1 MQTRIEKWKLYRQE
15 ILNDGL
21 MLDKL
26 ANESSVIQDYKLKI
40 DELNPK
46 ILYDI
51 STNSALSNLI
61 SIDLK
66 KYSEIE
72 NLKEFSSLIDDQKLN
87 TSSKEIE
94 EYLSKSDFV
103 SILDE
108 KGKISN
114 KWLSEDK
121 NFLKIIDYEKKLKNL
136 SNTWSTFQIVSKD
149 QIDKLDDLIKSKKI
163 YEEFQNYKIEE
174 LDESQILSRPFKTVY
189 LISMIISLVMLVVLV
204 IFLVFQIIYYA

>member
-61 SIDLK
+61 SID
-66 KYSEIE
+66 
-72 NLKEFSSLIDDQKLN
+72 F
-87 TSSKEIE
+87 
-94 EYLSKSDFV
+94 
-103 SILDE
+103 
-108 KGKISN
+108 
-114 KWLSEDK
+114 
-121 NFLKIIDYEKKLKNL
+121 
-136 SNTWSTFQIVSKD
+136 
-149 QIDKLDDLIKSKKI
+149 
-163 YEEFQNYKIEE
+163 
-174 LDESQILSRPFKTVY
+174 
-189 LISMIISLVMLVVLV
+189 
-204 IFLVFQIIYYA
+204 

>member
-1 MQTRIEKWKLYRQE
+1 MQTRIEKWKIYRQE

-26 ANESSVIQDYKLKI
+26 ANESSVIKDYKLKI

-46 ILYDI
+46 ILNDI

-72 NLKEFSSLIDDQKLN
+72 NLKEFSYLIDDQKLN
-87 TSSKEIE
+87 ISQKEIE
-94 EYLSKSDFV
+94 EYLANSDFV

-121 NFLKIIDYEKKLKNL
+121 NFLQIIDYEKKLKNL
-136 SNTWSTFQIVSKD
+136 SNTWTTFQIVSKD

-163 YEEFQNYKIEE
+163 YEEFQNYRIEE
-174 LDESQILSRPFKTVY
+174 LDESQIVSKPFKTIY
-189 LISMIISLVMLVVLV
+189 LISMITSLVMLVVLI
-204 IFLVFQIIYYA
+204 IFLILQIVYYA

>member
-1 MQTRIEKWKLYRQE
+1 
-15 ILNDGL
+15 

-26 ANESSVIQDYKLKI
+26 ANESSVIKDYKLKI

-46 ILYDI
+46 ILNDI

-72 NLKEFSSLIDDQKLN
+72 NLKEFSYLIDDQKLN
-87 TSSKEIE
+87 ISQKEIE
-94 EYLSKSDFV
+94 EYLANSDFV

-114 KWLSEDK
+114 K
-121 NFLKIIDYEKKLKNL
+121 
-136 SNTWSTFQIVSKD
+136 
-149 QIDKLDDLIKSKKI
+149 
-163 YEEFQNYKIEE
+163 
-174 LDESQILSRPFKTVY
+174 
-189 LISMIISLVMLVVLV
+189 
-204 IFLVFQIIYYA
+204 

>member
-26 ANESSVIQDYKLKI
+26 ANESSVIKDYKLKI

-46 ILYDI
+46 ILEDI

-61 SIDLK
+61 SIDIK
-66 KYSEIE
+66 KYSEID
-72 NLKEFSSLIDDQKLN
+72 NLKEFSNLIDDHKLN
-87 TSSKEIE
+87 ASYREIE

-108 KGKISN
+108 KGRISN
-114 KWLSEDK
+114 KWLSKDK
-121 NFLKIIDYEKKLKNL
+121 NFLKVIDYEKKLKNL

-163 YEEFQNYKIEE
+163 YEEFQNYRIEE
-174 LDESQILSRPFKTVY
+174 LDETKILSRPFKTVY

-204 IFLVFQIIYYA
+204 IFLVFQIVYYA

>member
-1 MQTRIEKWKLYRQE
+1 MQTRIEKWKIYRQE

-26 ANESSVIQDYKLKI
+26 ANESSIIKDYKLKI
-40 DELNPK
+40 DQLNSK
-46 ILYDI
+46 ILNGI

-72 NLKEFSSLIDDQKLN
+72 NLKEFSNLIDDQKLN
-87 TSSKEIE
+87 VSQKEIE
-94 EYLSKSDFV
+94 EYLANSNFV

-121 NFLKIIDYEKKLKNL
+121 NFLQVIDYEKKLKNL
-136 SNTWSTFQIVSKD
+136 SNTWTTFQIVSKD
-149 QIDKLDDLIKSKKI
+149 QIDKLDDLIKSRKI
-163 YEEFQNYKIEE
+163 YEEFQNYRIEE
-174 LDESQILSRPFKTVY
+174 LDESKIVSKPFKTIY
-189 LISMIISLVMLVVLV
+189 LISVITSLVMLIVLV
-204 IFLVFQIIYYA
+204 VFLVLQIIYYA